1 MPMLRRPDRE
11 KLAAQ
16 RNFEVLIAAL
26 MIFDFSPSA
35 GRPGSHGLRYPKT
48 GEKTLREP

>member
-26 MIFDFSPSA
+26 MIFERLAKSRSTGMKAESA
-35 GRPGSHGLRYPKT
+35 LGP
-48 GEKTLREP
+48 